1 MTDSLMTASALRDV
15 RVQWHI
21 NKVES
26 ENPFLRRDRMIFL
39 KTDEE
44 VELLRESNRLL
55 AMTLAEVA
63 KAVVP
68 GVTTKR
74 LDTIA
79 YEFVKDNG
87 GEPSCLGF
95 EGYPATLCTSVN
107 EQVVHGIPSD
117 KVVLK
122 EGDIVSVDTCVK
134 LHGFHS
140 DSAYTFPVGEVTPE
154 VKRLLVTTKECLYL
168 GIEQACAGKRVG
180 DIGYAVQQHAEQAG
194 YSVTRD
200 FVGHGIGREM
210 HEDPE
215 VPNYGRR
222 GNGIVLKDGMVI
234 AIEPM
239 IHMGRKNVII
249 EQDGWTARTADRMPA
264 AHYELS
270 VCVRRGKAD
279 ILSTFDY
286 IKDVLKERYI

>member
-1 MTDSLMTASALRDV
+1 
-15 RVQWHI
+15 
-21 NKVES
+21 
-26 ENPFLRRDRMIFL
+26 MIFL

-44 VELLRESNRLL
+44 VELLRQSNRLL

-63 KAVVP
+63 KVIAP
-68 GVTTKR
+68 GVTTAQ
-74 LDTIA
+74 LDKVA
-79 YEFVKDNG
+79 YEYIKDNG

-107 EQVVHGIPSD
+107 EQIVHGIPSD

-122 EGDIVSVDTCVK
+122 EGDIVSVDTCVG
-134 LHGFHS
+134 LNGFVG
-140 DSAYTFPVGEVTPE
+140 DSAYTFPVGEVSPE
-154 VKRLLVTTKECLYL
+154 VMRLLRTTKECLYK
-168 GIEQACAGKRVG
+168 GIEQAVVGKRVG
-180 DIGYAVQQHAEQAG
+180 DIGFAIQQHAEHAG
-194 YSVTRD
+194 FSVTRD

-222 GNGIVLKDGMVI
+222 GNGVVLKSGLVI

-239 IHMGRKNVII
+239 IHLGRKNSII
-249 EQDGWTARTADRMPA
+249 EADGWTARTADRKPA

-270 VCVRRGKAD
+270 VCVRQGKAD
-279 ILSTFDY
+279 ILSTFEP
-286 IKDVLKERYI
+286 IQEVLKERFI